1 MHEQD
6 DMQCSCTQVRQ
17 HRCVRHM
24 QLSDFDSPDSLEP
37 AASLCSVWF
46 ACSTCVFCYVC
57 VHFCVCILYVCV
69 CVCFAVIEQR
79 ILLYNRPVALT
90 SPPQARCVLHV
101 FSCMLVCA
109 VHKCV
114 FSRSLFIRGDLS
126 WSSVCLCPR
135 GVQRSPRARLTL
147 GLLLFV
153 RPHLSFSPLAMIH
166 QSPAAAN
173 ANPSTD
179 SSFKQLDQCCH
190 EGNIFNL
197 IPIQKKDCYEPKDQK
212 WNVKYRLLY
221 NKENI
226 SNESACFTWT

>member
-1 MHEQD
+1 
-6 DMQCSCTQVRQ
+6 
-17 HRCVRHM
+17 M
-24 QLSDFDSPDSLEP
+24 QLSDFNGPDSLEP
-37 AASLCSVWF
+37 AASLCSVWL
-46 ACSTCVFCYVC
+46 ACSTRVFCYVC
-57 VHFCVCILYVCV
+57 VHFCVCVCLHV

-90 SPPQARCVLHV
+90 SPPQTRCVLHV
-101 FSCMLVCA
+101 FSCTLVCA
-109 VHKCV
+109 AHKCV

-126 WSSVCLCPR
+126 WSSVCLCPC
-135 GVQRSPRARLTL
+135 GAQRSPRARLTL

-153 RPHLSFSPLAMIH
+153 RPHLPFSPLAMIH

-197 IPIQKKDCYEPKDQK
+197 IPIQRKG
-212 WNVKYRLLY
+212 LLRADRSKVEY
-221 NKENI
+221 KI
-226 SNESACFTWT
+226 